1 MKNVLRFLSVFL
13 ISLFITGSVTFNN
26 YEYSFNSNNT
36 KLSQSVR
43 KIKNIAVF
51 IEFNDS
57 DDIVDRHLDDEES
70 VRNAYTVYNSDE
82 LFEMK
87 IRNGVTLVPSFKRFY
102 KEQSYGELLI
112 ETDIFPKVNDSVTSY
127 RDAHPYAYYLKKTSS
142 NPLGYSNYEERANR
156 ENELINNALSSIKDE
171 LERVISS
178 KEILDSDNNGYI
190 DAISFIVEIPD
201 MHSEIKQGDLLWSHK
216 ATATNV
222 DTQIFDKGVSSYNLI
237 SAADY
242 KDIAGLFSLNQ
253 GGYGTL
259 MHEFAHTLGFSD
271 LYTDYASQTAP
282 VGFYDL
288 MGNYPSSNPPGFLT
302 YFISDYR
309 NYNNWHNKLETI
321 SSTTKDVTLTKP
333 EYLDKDEK
341 RAVIIKGGSK
351 DEFFVVEYI
360 SKRDTYEN
368 YTVDKSGIIVYR
380 IKSDESDTS
389 KLIYIFRPNETKLGE
404 CKGDLT
410 QATLH
415 MGRNVFGKSIS
426 NDNTFDNET
435 IHYSDGSNSGIIINV
450 TGETDSSVTFDVE
463 FPNVIGDGTKT
474 NPYLINSVD
483 DYLYYMSSSY
493 ATGSYYFKLMNDL
506 DFSNVDNYP
515 KIEFSGCFD
524 GNNHVIK
531 NIKSIGTGVFDSL
544 GYGVLNTNN
553 TVVRNLIIENINV
566 TPGSGSYLGGL
577 ANAAM
582 NSLITNV
589 KIVGGSI
596 TNERGSYLL
605 STGGLLGTGYSS
617 VSVSNCSVD
626 AFVSSPSSIGGLIGL
641 NQNISISDS
650 IFNGMVSGESNVGMI
665 IGEQY
670 ISEGTYKIP
679 NRVYY
684 EYKNDEQK
692 KFPAV
697 GGISYIY
704 DSDLLS
710 KDNLAVG
717 ISEMI
722 SIKSIEIDEYEVTIK
737 RGESLTLKA
746 QVLPANTTMDKT
758 LSWKVENQE
767 IASVQNGV
775 VVGKKAGRTNAIVSS
790 INGVSKSVSIVVI
803 DPVIPIE
810 KVIIDKS
817 NIELFEGDKISL
829 SATVI
834 PTNTTMDKRITWSSS
849 NTSVA
854 TVNNGVITSI
864 KDGTTTITAKSING
878 CLSSVQVVV
887 KKKASSITEPELLR
901 DLGLIKRNGYV
912 FGFSPLT
919 DVSVIKTK
927 ISSFSGVQL
936 KYFNRNNLSINSGI
950 IATGMKYGV
959 LIDKVSY
966 DYTIII
972 KGDVDKDGEIFPT
985 DYVKVRNYIMGKADL
1000 DEEAKLAADI
1010 DGDGEIFATDYV
1022 RVRNYIMGNGS
1033 ISQK

>member
-190 DAISFIVEIPD
+190 DAISFIVEIPN
-201 MHSEIKQGDLLWSHK
+201 MHSEIEQGALLWSHK

-321 SSTTKDVTLTKP
+321 SSTTKGITLTKP

-450 TGETDSSVTFDVE
+450 TRETDSSVTFDVE

-493 ATGSYYFKLMNDL
+493 AKGSYYFKLMNDL
-506 DFSNVDNYP
+506 DFSGVTDYP
-515 KIEFSGCFD
+515 SISFVGNFNGNGKHLRNITSSGC
-524 GNNHVIK
+524 
-531 NIKSIGTGVFDSL
+531 GVFNFL
-544 GYGVLNTNN
+544 GEMNKT
-553 TVVRNLIIENINV
+553 TVVENLIIDSINV
-566 TPGSGSYLGGL
+566 SPTKNGLYLGGF
-577 ANAAM
+577 ANVAEDSIIR
-582 NSLITNV
+582 NI
-589 KIVGGSI
+589 KIIDGQVNNIKGI
-596 TNERGSYLL
+596 FEQE
-605 STGGLLGTGYSS
+605 TGGLVGTATSTVSISNCEVS
-617 VSVSNCSVD
+617 VSVSSETGV
-626 AFVSSPSSIGGLIGL
+626 GGLIGL
-641 NQNISISDS
+641 NQNASISDS
-650 IFNGMVSGESNVGMI
+650 IFIGQVFGEKNVGMI
-665 IGEQY
+665 IGNQY
-670 ISEGTYKIP
+670 ISEETYNIP
-679 NRVYY
+679 SKVYY
-684 EYKNDEQK
+684 EYKNDEQRK
-692 KFPAV
+692 NPAV
-697 GGISYIY
+697 GGTYFIHNF
-704 DSDLLS
+704 DLLS
-710 KDNLAVG
+710 KDNLDIG
-717 ISEMI
+717 LSEMI
-722 SIKSIEIDEYEVTIK
+722 SIKSIDVSKKEIQLKV
-737 RGESLTLKA
+737 GEKVDVDA
-746 QVLPANTTMDKT
+746 KVLPSNTTMDKT
-758 LSWKVENQE
+758 LTWKSEKSDIVDFQD
-767 IASVQNGV
+767 GKL
-775 VVGKKAGRTNAIVSS
+775 VGKKAGRTSVVVSS
-790 INGVSKSVSIVVI
+790 VNGITETISIVVI

>member
-1 MKNVLRFLSVFL
+1 MKKALRFFLVLLFSLL
-13 ISLFITGSVTFNN
+13 ISRSSTYNN
-26 YEYSFNSNNT
+26 YEYRLNSNNG
-36 KLSQSVR
+36 KLSQSAR
-43 KIKNIAVF
+43 SIKNIAVF

-70 VRNAYTVYNSDE
+70 VRNAYTIYNSDK

-87 IRNGVTLVPSFKRFY
+87 TRNGVTLVPSFKRFY

-112 ETDIFPKVNDSVTSY
+112 DTDIFPKVNDKVTSY
-127 RDAHPYAYYLKKTSS
+127 RDNHPYAYYLEKTSS
-142 NPLGYSNYEERANR
+142 NPLGYSNYEERTSR
-156 ENELINNALSSIKDE
+156 ENELINNALMEIKDD
-171 LERVISS
+171 LERVYSN

-201 MHSEIKQGDLLWSHK
+201 SGGIGFGDLLWSHK

-222 DTQIFDKGVSSYNLI
+222 DTQIFDISVSSYNLI
-237 SAADY
+237 TAKDY
-242 KDIAGLFSLNQ
+242 TDIAGLFSLNQ

-271 LYTDYASQTAP
+271 LYTEYASQTAP

-321 SSTTKDVTLTKP
+321 SSSTKGVTLTKP
-333 EYLDKDEK
+333 EYLDKEEK
-341 RAVIIKGGSK
+341 RAVIIRGGSK

-389 KLIYIFRPNETKLGE
+389 KLIYIFRPNETQLGE

-415 MGRNVFGKSIS
+415 MGRNVLGKTIS
-426 NDNTFDNET
+426 NDKTFDNET

-450 TGETDSSVTFDVE
+450 TGETDTSVTFDVE

-493 ATGSYYFKLMNDL
+493 AKGSYYFKLMNDL
-506 DFSNVDNYP
+506 DFSGVIDYP
-515 KIEFSGCFD
+515 SINFVGNFD
-524 GNNHVIK
+524 GNGKHLRNITSSGCGVFNFLGEMNKTTVVENLIIDSINVSPTKNGLYLGGFANVAEESTIK
-531 NIKSIGTGVFDSL
+531 NIKITDGQVNNIKGVF
-544 GYGVLNTNN
+544 
-553 TVVRNLIIENINV
+553 EQ
-566 TPGSGSYLGGL
+566 
-577 ANAAM
+577 
-582 NSLITNV
+582 
-589 KIVGGSI
+589 
-596 TNERGSYLL
+596 E
-605 STGGLLGTGYSS
+605 TGGLVGTATDTVSIS
-617 VSVSNCSVD
+617 NCEVSVG
-626 AFVSSPSSIGGLIGL
+626 VSSETGVGGLIGL
-641 NQNISISDS
+641 NQNASISDS
-650 IFNGMVSGESNVGMI
+650 TFNGAVFGEKNVGMI
-665 IGEQY
+665 IGNQY
-670 ISEGTYKIP
+670 INEGTYNIP
-679 NRVYY
+679 SKVYY

-697 GGISYIY
+697 GGTYFLHN
-704 DSDLLS
+704 SDLLS

-717 ISEMI
+717 LFEMI
-722 SIKSIEIDEYEVTIK
+722 SIKSIEIDKYEVTIK
-737 RGESLTLKA
+737 RGDSLTLKA

-758 LSWKVENQE
+758 LSWKVENEE

-775 VVGKKAGRTNAIVSS
+775 VVGRKAGRTNAIVSS
-790 INGVSKSVSIVVI
+790 INGVSKSVSVVVI

-817 NIELFEGDKISL
+817 NIELFEGDTISL
-829 SATVI
+829 SASVI

-864 KDGTTTITAKSING
+864 KEGTTIITAKSING
-878 CLSSVQVVV
+878 CSSSVQVVV
-887 KKKASSITEPELLR
+887 KKKVSSITEPELLR
-901 DLGLIKRNGYV
+901 NLGLIKRNGYV

-950 IATGMKYGV
+950 VATGMKYGV